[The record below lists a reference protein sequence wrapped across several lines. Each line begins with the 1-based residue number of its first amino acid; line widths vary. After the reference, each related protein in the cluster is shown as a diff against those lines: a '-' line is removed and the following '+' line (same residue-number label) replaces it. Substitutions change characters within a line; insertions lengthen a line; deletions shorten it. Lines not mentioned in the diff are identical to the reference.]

1 MTAKFHKVVG
11 MMSGTSL
18 DGIDLILC
26 GFYKSGKQWQY
37 HIVEADTYE
46 YPPEWKK
53 KLNEAVNLDAGSFL
67 LLHQEYGCYIGDLV
81 NRFLSEHGLTAD
93 LVAAHGHTIFHQPER
108 GFTFQLGSGATLA
121 SRCKLD
127 TVSDFRTLDV
137 ALGGQGAPLVPLG
150 DELLFSKFKFCLNLG
165 GFANISNQTNGIR
178 IACDIC
184 PVNLVANELASKKG
198 LEFDRDGMLGRQGN
212 IVPELLDSLNGLE
225 FYLKPAPKSLGR
237 EWVENSVVP
246 LLVKYPVPVEDLLR
260 TLYEHMAIQISGYI
274 NEYDPGEVLVTG
286 GGAFNTFLMNL
297 IREKSK
303 STLFVPDHQLVKF
316 KEALIF
322 AFLGLRRYRN
332 EINCLAS
339 VTGASRNSSSGTVN
353 LISGK

>member
-1 MTAKFHKVVG
+1 MATKHRVVG

-26 GFYKSGKQWQY
+26 RFSKTGQQWKY
-37 HIVEADTYE
+37 RIVAADTYA

-53 KLNEAVNLDAGSFL
+53 KLNGAASLDAGSFL
-67 LLHQEYGCYIGDLV
+67 LLHQEYGSFIGDLV
-81 NRFLSEHGLTAD
+81 NRFLSEHHLTAD
-93 LVAAHGHTIFHQPER
+93 LVASHGHTIFHQPGR
-108 GFTFQLGSGATLA
+108 GFTFQLGSGAALA

-150 DELLFSKFKFCLNLG
+150 DELLFGNFKFCLNLG
-165 GFANISNQTNGIR
+165 GFANISNRINGIR

-184 PVNLVANELASKKG
+184 PVNLVANELASRKG
-198 LEFDRDGMLGRQGN
+198 LEFDRDGKLGSNGS
-212 IVPELLDSLNGLE
+212 IVPELVDALNNLD
-225 FYLKPAPKSLGR
+225 FYSRPAPKSLGR
-237 EWVENSVVP
+237 EWVEASVFP
-246 LLVKYPVPVEDLLR
+246 LMARYPVSAEDLLR
-260 TLYEHMAIQISGYI
+260 SVYEHISIQISRYI
-274 NEYDPGEVLVTG
+274 NEYEPGEVLVTG
-286 GGAFNTFLMNL
+286 GGAFNTFLMRL

-303 STLFVPDHQLVKF
+303 SMLVVPDNQLVKF

-322 AFLGLRRYRN
+322 AYLGLRRYRK

-353 LISGK
+353 LISST